1 MAGTATATYSTD
13 AWTSPSVDGGQWE
26 FSVPI
31 RQDSTNHRSK
41 SRSSHDSRSRGH
53 RPQGSRGSSLS
64 RHVQAHDQFNPRGR
78 RDASHS
84 RRESEEFNSQHHYRH
99 EPVDR
104 STSNANA
111 STEIPRQ
118 DGTIKTGE
126 GIGVYLGELDNEKWI
141 HRDKLAKIESE
152 ELQQL
157 FQRRAVADG
166 TQSGRGRPHESHGV
180 NGRSFSP
187 HSPNEQTE
195 PWPSLHDGSPRDSY
209 DSKPFSDADDLHDT
223 TQGDQKDWDLR
234 RADEIAADKTKEKAA
249 SSFYHNPGLRKS
261 SSRIPIPTA
270 SPVPISPEN
279 AGREFPKQR
288 TRALTN
294 GEDEALSFGMPR
306 RASEP
311 LTVEAANGI
320 PSNGSRPGSRG
331 FPSQTTAAK
340 KTPAKAGPTS
350 RKTSAPPTT
359 RKATPRARLPSSTQ
373 RPGARGDGRGPPNPI
388 NRPEGDPPWLATMYK
403 PDPRLPPDQQ
413 ILPTHARRMQQE
425 QWAKEGKTPTMYDR
439 EFAPLA
445 IGPDGPFKVEKPK
458 NEAPEPEKPQME
470 EKVKEE
476 AQPTPQQT
484 PEEQL
489 PSKEGEAD
497 ARPVTGGG
505 YSTMPRVQ
513 EPMPAPLT
521 PKWSPPVVTAQEP
534 PPKEKGCG
542 CCIVM

>member
-53 RPQGSRGSSLS
+53 RPKNSRSSSLS
-64 RHVQAHDQFNPRGR
+64 RQVHAHEQFNARGR
-78 RDASHS
+78 RDFSHS
-84 RRESEEFNSQHHYRH
+84 RRESEEVNAHHLYRH
-99 EPVDR
+99 EAADH
-104 STSNANA
+104 SASSAKA

-118 DGTIKTGE
+118 DGTMKTSE

-141 HRDKLAKIESE
+141 HRDKLAKIESQ

-157 FQRRAVADG
+157 FQRRTAADG
-166 TQSGRGRPHESHGV
+166 VQTGRGGSHDRHGA

-187 HSPNEQTE
+187 HSPTEQTE

-209 DSKPFSDADDLHDT
+209 DSRTFSDDGGHHDA
-223 TQGDQKDWDLR
+223 TQGDREHWDLR
-234 RADEIAADKTKEKAA
+234 RPEEIAADEAKEQAA
-249 SSFYHNPGLRKS
+249 SGFYHNPGLRKS
-261 SSRIPIPTA
+261 SSRIPLSKA
-270 SPVPISPEN
+270 SPVPISPEHT
-279 AGREFPKQR
+279 GREFPMQR

-294 GEDEALSFGMPR
+294 GEDEVLSIGMPR

-311 LTVEAANGI
+311 MTVEAANGL
-320 PSNGSRPGSRG
+320 PAGGSRPGSRG
-331 FPSQTTAAK
+331 FPTQNTAAK
-340 KTPAKAGPTS
+340 KTPAKAGHTN
-350 RKTSAPPTT
+350 RKTSAPPAT

-373 RPGARGDGRGPPNPI
+373 RLGAKAGEGRGPNPI

-425 QWAKEGKTPTMYDR
+425 QWAKEGKTPTTYDR
-439 EFAPLA
+439 EFSPLA
-445 IGPDGPFKVEKPK
+445 VGPDGPFKMERPKFETPEPAKPPMEEKPK
-458 NEAPEPEKPQME
+458 DEPQPAP
-470 EKVKEE
+470 
-476 AQPTPQQT
+476 QPTLH
-484 PEEQL
+484 EQL
-489 PSKEGEAD
+489 PTKEGESD
-497 ARPVTGGG
+497 ARPVTGSG

-513 EPMPAPLT
+513 DPMPATLT